1 MNRFKLFTIVG
12 TRPNFIKVTQFDRV
26 FRAAGFRHQLIHTG
40 QHYDLN
46 MAGVFFSQF
55 GLKPDH
61 RLELSHSS
69 PTGQM
74 ADILLG
80 LEALFIEHK
89 PAMVLVPG
97 DVNST
102 LAAALAAN
110 KCGIPIAHIES
121 GLRSEDK
128 GMPEEHN
135 RILTD
140 HISDL
145 LFITEQSGIENLA
158 KENIR
163 SDRIHLVGNT
173 MIDTLVGFEDCI
185 DASPIINDLNLLDD
199 PYILMT
205 MHRPA
210 TVDDKDAM
218 VQLTSLIKAMS
229 KFGRIIFPMHPR
241 TRKQLEAFGLD
252 LEWDAIEALTLLD
265 PLDYF
270 AFQKLIKHALVVVT
284 DSGGIQEETTFRQVP
299 CLTLRPNTERP
310 STLDPGSNTLV
321 PFDIQVITS
330 YLQQIQHGTYKQ
342 GAIPPLWDGRASE
355 RIAEVIKRRLGA

>member
-1 MNRFKLFTIVG
+1 MAQPLIFTIVG

-26 FRAAGFRHQLIHTG
+26 FREAGFRHVLVHTG

-46 MAGVFFSQF
+46 MAGVFFQQF
-55 GLKPDH
+55 GLSPDH
-61 RLELSHSS
+61 QLALTHSS

-80 LEALFIEHK
+80 LEQLFATRR
-89 PAMVLVPG
+89 PDMVLVPG

-110 KCGIPIAHIES
+110 KSGIPIGHIES

-140 HISDL
+140 HLAEL
-145 LFITEQSGIENLA
+145 LFVTEESGLKNLQ
-158 KENIR
+158 KENIAK
-163 SDRIHLVGNT
+163 DRVRFVGNT
-173 MIDTLVGFEDCI
+173 MIDTLVAYGTQIEASSILEDHQLT
-185 DASPIINDLNLLDD
+185 PGGYL
-199 PYILMT
+199 LMT

-210 TVDDKDAM
+210 TVDDRQAM
-218 VQLTSLIKAMS
+218 VHLTELIRAMTA
-229 KFGRIIFPMHPR
+229 FGKIVFPIHPR
-241 TRKQLEAFGLD
+241 TRKQLDRFD
-252 LEWDAIEALTLLD
+252 LLGEWDAIEPLILTE
-265 PLDYF
+265 PMGYF
-270 AFQKLIKHALVVVT
+270 PFQKLIQHSLAVVT

-310 STLDPGSNTLV
+310 STLHPGSNTLV
-321 PFDIQVITS
+321 PFDIDVITGH
-330 YLQQIQHGTYKQ
+330 LQMIRSGAYKQ
-342 GAIPPLWDGRASE
+342 GLIPPLWDGQASE
-355 RIAEVIKRRLGA
+355 RIAGEIANWLNP

>member
-1 MNRFKLFTIVG
+1 MRPLLITIVG
-12 TRPNFIKVTQFDRV
+12 TRPNFIKVTQFNRV
-26 FRAAGFRHQLIHTG
+26 FEEAGFRHELIHTG

-46 MAGVFFSQF
+46 MAGVFFRQF
-55 GLKPDH
+55 DLEPDH
-61 RLELSHSS
+61 RLELKHTS

-80 LEALFIEHK
+80 LETLFLEHK

-102 LAAALAAN
+102 LAAALTAN
-110 KCGIPIAHIES
+110 KCGIPIGHIES

-140 HISDL
+140 HISEL
-145 LFITEQSGIENLA
+145 LFVTEKSGLTNLER
-158 KENIR
+158 ENIPM
-163 SDRIHLVGNT
+163 DRVHLVGNT
-173 MIDTLVGFEDCI
+173 MIDTLVGFEERI
-185 DASPIINDLNLLDD
+185 DASSVLNDHALT
-199 PYILMT
+199 PSTYILMT

-210 TVDDKDAM
+210 TVDDRDAM
-218 VQLTSLIKAMS
+218 VKLTALIREMTS
-229 KFGRIIFPMHPR
+229 VGRIIFPIHPR
-241 TRKQLEAFGLD
+241 TRKQLQTFGLLD
-252 LEWDAIEALTLLD
+252 EWEGMDALTLTE
-265 PLDYF
+265 PMGYF
-270 AFQKLIKHALVVVT
+270 AFQKLIKHAMVVVT

-321 PFDIQVITS
+321 PFDIPIIS
-330 YLQQIQHGTYKQ
+330 DYLQQIRKGQYKK
-342 GAIPPLWDGRASE
+342 GAVPPLWDGRASE
-355 RIAEVIKRRLGA
+355 RIASVLRNRLVG

>member
-1 MNRFKLFTIVG
+1 MQPLLFTIVG

-26 FRAAGFRHQLIHTG
+26 FRKAGFRHELIHTG

-46 MAGVFFSQF
+46 MAGVFFRQF
-55 GLKPDH
+55 DLEPDH
-61 RLELSHSS
+61 RLELTHAS

-80 LEALFIEHK
+80 LESLFLKHK

-145 LFITEQSGIENLA
+145 LFITEQSGIDNLA

-163 SDRIHLVGNT
+163 PDRIHMVGNT
-173 MIDTLVGFEDCI
+173 MIDTLVGFEGRI
-185 DASPIINDLNLLDD
+185 DASPIMEDLGLQNGHYL
-199 PYILMT
+199 LMT

-218 VQLTSLIKAMS
+218 VQLTRLIKSMS
-229 KFGRIIFPMHPR
+229 QFGRIIFPMHPR
-241 TRKQLEAFGLD
+241 TRKRLEGFGLD
-252 LEWDAIEALTLLD
+252 KEWDSIEFLTLLE
-265 PLDYF
+265 PLGYF

-310 STLDPGSNTLV
+310 STLNPGSNTLV
-321 PFDIQVITS
+321 PFDISAITS
-330 YLQQIQHGTYKQ
+330 FLQQIKQGTYKK
-342 GAIPPLWDGRASE
+342 GDIPPMWDGQASE
-355 RIAEVIKRRLGA
+355 RIAEVIKRRLDA